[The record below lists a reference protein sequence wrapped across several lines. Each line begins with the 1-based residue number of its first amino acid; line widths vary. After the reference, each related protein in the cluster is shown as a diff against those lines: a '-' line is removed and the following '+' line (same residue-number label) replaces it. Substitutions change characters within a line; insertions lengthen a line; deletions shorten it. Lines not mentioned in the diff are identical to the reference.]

1 MTFLVFL
8 GRFLDAS
15 NKKRVE
21 IRLWCVCVWLPCFP
35 SGPIGSILG
44 PKKITFGRHELLGLG
59 NFSTSLL
66 HVSAWAFLEDVF
78 SDMPCRSMGV
88 SVGGSELAVVSA
100 LQWSIVVF
108 LLQGGGCAFAYVN
121 ACLGGFCVAR
131 SGVFGQRL
139 RSVCPSL
146 GCFLLWFR
154 VSCTQVGLFGMYQ
167 AVCLLLHLLR
177 ALRVFKARFSC
188 CACGFFLCLYEN

>member
-108 LLQGGGCAFAYVN
+108 F
-121 ACLGGFCVAR
+121 VAR
-131 SGVFGQRL
+131 WWLRFCLCERLFGWLL
-139 RSVCPSL
+139 RSSEWGFWAALKECVPL
-146 GCFLLWFR
+146 PWVLLAV
-154 VSCTQVGLFGMYQ
+154 VSG
-167 AVCLLLHLLR
+167 LLHTSRFVWDVSGGLLTL
-177 ALRVFKARFSC
+177 ALVAGF
-188 CACGFFLCLYEN
+188 ACV